1 MSGGQ
6 LAAVGMGGSAVN
18 AYGQM
23 QAAKAQAAAYN
34 FNADVMDQNA
44 AIATQKQQWAGE
56 LGDQEASASQMK
68 TAAKVGSIKA
78 NQGASGVEVG
88 TGSNADVVTSARQIG
103 MLDAL
108 TIRSNAAREAY
119 GYAVE
124 AHSDKM
130 QAALDRYSAKN
141 AKTAGN
147 IAAAST
153 LLGGAAQAGQYNK
166 HVTGNSI
173 L

>member
-18 AYGQM
+18 AYGQL
-23 QAAKAQAAAYN
+23 QAAKAQANAYN

-44 AIATQKQQWAGE
+44 QIATQKQQWAGE
-56 LGDQEASASQMK
+56 LGDQESAASQMK

-78 NQGASGVEVG
+78 NQGASGVEIG
-88 TGSNADVVTSARQIG
+88 TGSNAAVVESAREIG

-119 GYAVE
+119 GYATE
-124 AHSDKM
+124 AHSYKM

-141 AKTAGN
+141 ATTAGN
-147 IAAAST
+147 IGAAST
-153 LLGGAAQAGQYNK
+153 ILGGVAQTQKYSN
-166 HVTGNSI
+166 HINGNSV